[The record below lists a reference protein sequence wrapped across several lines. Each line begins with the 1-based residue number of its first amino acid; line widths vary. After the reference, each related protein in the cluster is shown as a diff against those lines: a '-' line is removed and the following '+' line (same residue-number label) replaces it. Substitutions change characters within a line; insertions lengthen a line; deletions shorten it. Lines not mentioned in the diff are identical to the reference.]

1 MLLEVFRRRLG
12 GLPSTKRHVKSVRQK
27 MANGG
32 RGLQISVPVSV
43 EEYIMLRD
51 CAEAMEESMGSLAR
65 RRIFGRVVDFGKVR
79 FNLS

>member
-1 MLLEVFRRRLG
+1 
-12 GLPSTKRHVKSVRQK
+12 